1 MCADRKQFA
10 TLTPLEPRLVR
21 KLLPPL
27 TNIIKTTPAMSL
39 LYECINGII
48 QGGILDSTDD
58 SVGGEEI
65 ATLCVSKLRGMI
77 MVEGDANCK
86 PIIFDVQ
93 TLLLMMPSEICCVV
107 GIQQDCP
114 HTSLS
119 CCSTRRCHYGMY

>member
-1 MCADRKQFA
+1 MLIERQFA

-86 PIIFDVQ
+86 SFPPPFR
-93 TLLLMMPSEICCVV
+93 CC
-107 GIQQDCP
+107 
-114 HTSLS
+114 
-119 CCSTRRCHYGMY
+119 Y